1 MTSAPDDFVQQ
12 LRDRLEAGAR
22 EYGDQ
27 SFVRP
32 VSAIVTELEQEL
44 VDLPGWTYI
53 LWCQAARKLN
63 LTRDQRALRESF
75 LQQIH
80 DRLVRNDRG
89 NATSPTGGAR
99 GAMFLLEVLC
109 IDFFEFA
116 QQTKR
121 RLQPIARQIEVAQA
135 IERDTYRGRRGS
147 IRDPRSDD

>member
-1 MTSAPDDFVQQ
+1 VTSAADDFVQQ
-12 LRDRLEAGAR
+12 LRERLEAGAR

-32 VSAIVTELEQEL
+32 VSAIVAELEQEL

-63 LTRDQRALRESF
+63 MTRDQSALREEF
-75 LQQIH
+75 VQVVH
-80 DRLVRNDRG
+80 DRLLRHDRG
-89 NATSPTGGAR
+89 DRNCPTLGAA

-109 IDFFEFA
+109 VDFFEFA
-116 QQTKR
+116 QQVKS

-135 IERDTYRGRRGS
+135 ITRDEYRGRRGGT
-147 IRDPRSDD
+147 RDPRSDD